1 MGFLINYTHVIQI
14 AHTHTHT
21 HTPDQTHKSTNIWKK
36 IEYQIPAVKLQRIL
50 LYKDAPAYRAPNISI
65 VGCYLTTFVSCC
77 RPNEVASFSLMLF
90 LSLTHTHGSFAN
102 QKVYPFIPIPI
113 PRVSVIKV
121 TVFLHSPA
129 PSLNSFNTYATHAT
143 RHGKNTS
150 TKQRTGS
157 LYRLPTTPYPYTFDT
172 FLLSDSFTD
181 SCSSSSSSSTSSAGC
196 QFQIRHTSV
205 IDEPGTL
212 LLLLLDGE
220 YGRRASRGETS
231 GGTSSSSAIV
241 AFVFVIVAHV
251 HVGIASLHSRVAPHH
266 HYITMLFP
274 LHHLPHQ
281 RSNIFSMG
289 SRT

>member
-1 MGFLINYTHVIQI
+1 M
-14 AHTHTHT
+14 
-21 HTPDQTHKSTNIWKK
+21 
-36 IEYQIPAVKLQRIL
+36 KLQRIL

-65 VGCYLTTFVSCC
+65 VSCYLTTFVSCC
-77 RPNEVASFSLMLF
+77 RPNEVASFSLMLS
-90 LSLTHTHGSFAN
+90 LSLSLKWILRKPKGLPSHPN
-102 QKVYPFIPIPI
+102 PI

-121 TVFLHSPA
+121 TIFLHPL
-129 PSLNSFNTYATHAT
+129 PSAFAKFIQHVRYT
-143 RHGKNTS
+143 RNKTRQ
-150 TKQRTGS
+150 KYLDKKKETGS
-157 LYRLPTTPYPYTFDT
+157 LYRLSTTPYPYTFDT
-172 FLLSDSFTD
+172 FLLSDGFAD

-205 IDEPGTL
+205 IDESGTLLL

>member
-1 MGFLINYTHVIQI
+1 MGFLINYTC
-14 AHTHTHT
+14 HTDCT
-21 HTPDQTHKSTNIWKK
+21 HTPNQTHKSTDIWKK
-36 IEYQIPAVKLQRIL
+36 IEFQIPAVKLQRIL
-50 LYKDAPAYRAPNISI
+50 LYKETPAYRAPNISI
-65 VGCYLTTFVSCC
+65 VSCYLTTFVSCC
-77 RPNEVASFSLMLF
+77 RPNEVASFSLMLS
-90 LSLTHTHGSFAN
+90 LSHTHTWILRKPKGLPSHPNSNSSSLRHQGNCVSPLPSAFAKFIQHVRYTRN
-102 QKVYPFIPIPI
+102 KTRQKYLD
-113 PRVSVIKV
+113 K
-121 TVFLHSPA
+121 
-129 PSLNSFNTYATHAT
+129 
-143 RHGKNTS
+143 K
-150 TKQRTGS
+150 KETGS
-157 LYRLPTTPYPYTFDT
+157 LHRLPTTPYPYTFDT
-172 FLLSDSFTD
+172 FLLSDGFTD

-205 IDEPGTL
+205 IDESGTLL

-251 HVGIASLHSRVAPHH
+251 HVGIASLHSRVVPHH

>member
-1 MGFLINYTHVIQI
+1 ML
-14 AHTHTHT
+14 
-21 HTPDQTHKSTNIWKK
+21 ST
-36 IEYQIPAVKLQRIL
+36 QRGSFIL
-50 LYKDAPAYRAPNISI
+50 SDA
-65 VGCYLTTFVSCC
+65 
-77 RPNEVASFSLMLF
+77 
-90 LSLTHTHGSFAN
+90 LSLSHTWILRKPKGLPFHPNSNSSSLRHQGNCVSPLPSAFAKFIQHVRYTRN
-102 QKVYPFIPIPI
+102 KTRQKCLD
-113 PRVSVIKV
+113 K
-121 TVFLHSPA
+121 
-129 PSLNSFNTYATHAT
+129 
-143 RHGKNTS
+143 K
-150 TKQRTGS
+150 KETGS

-181 SCSSSSSSSTSSAGC
+181 SCSSSSPSSTSSAGC

-205 IDEPGTL
+205 IDESGTL

>member
-1 MGFLINYTHVIQI
+1 MRFLINYIYRTDC
-14 AHTHTHT
+14 T
-21 HTPDQTHKSTNIWKK
+21 HTPNQTHKSTNMWKK

-65 VGCYLTTFVSCC
+65 VSCYLTTFVSCC
-77 RPNEVASFSLMLF
+77 RPNEVASFSLMLS
-90 LSLTHTHGSFAN
+90 LSHTRILRKPKGLPSHSNSNSSSLRHQGNCVPPLPSAFAKFIQHIRYTRN
-102 QKVYPFIPIPI
+102 KTRQKYLDN
-113 PRVSVIKV
+113 KKE
-121 TVFLHSPA
+121 
-129 PSLNSFNTYATHAT
+129 T
-143 RHGKNTS
+143 R
-150 TKQRTGS
+150 S

-205 IDEPGTL
+205 IDESGTL

-266 HYITMLFP
+266 HDITMLFP